1 MKVFGRIFRDI
12 RGNTVCS
19 VLLLVVSAFITLLL
33 CFTDYMFVIYDR
45 YESAMIYE
53 LGNRI
58 DIVGTSMH
66 DPLYFINE
74 IESLPN
80 LQGYNFAAGSF
91 ANVTVAKQNEHSNNI
106 NNSHYNGIAD
116 IWGNINT
123 DLADEFRRK
132 NLTLVDGVLP
142 DINTKGAALDTVFAS
157 EHSIS
162 IGDIIEISND
172 DIEHSITTK
181 ITGIY
186 EITTPV
192 YKSYPINRSLSDANT
207 DYTFGETIYPM
218 LFLSYQESC
227 ELLDMDKNT
236 NQLWVY
242 AKKFPDTQN
251 LCKDIQTLLNMKN
264 LTVTNSIQNLI
275 DNVVAP
281 MKIAY
286 QIAVLLNGAF
296 LIAGLIL
303 MFIIARYWIEKHKND
318 YRIYHYLGMTERDM
332 RIQGITE
339 QLMIIGFGV
348 ASAAIAGCLIIN
360 SIGYDIANRYFE
372 LSGAF
377 WQYTGNYEQYF
388 TDTSLPSVTGRIFL
402 PFWLFPI
409 LIGVAVV
416 FFNIRKVPD
425 SRTQKCVYPASRTS
439 RDL

>member
-1 MKVFGRIFRDI
+1 MKMFGRIFRDI

-66 DPLYFINE
+66 DPSYFINE
-74 IESLPN
+74 IKPLPN
-80 LQGYNFAAGSF
+80 LQGYNFAAGNF
-91 ANVTVAKQNEHSNNI
+91 ANVTVAKQNEHGNNI

-132 NLTLVDGVLP
+132 NLTLIDGALP

-172 DIEHSITTK
+172 DIKRSITTK
-181 ITGIY
+181 VTGIY

-227 ELLDMDKNT
+227 ELLDRDENI

-242 AKKFPDTQN
+242 AKNFPDTQK
-251 LCKDIQTLLNMKN
+251 LCEDIRTSLSMKN

-275 DNVVAP
+275 DNFVAP

-303 MFIIARYWIEKHKND
+303 MFIIARYWIEKHKSD
-318 YRIYHYLGMTERDM
+318 YRIYHYLGMTERDV

-339 QLMIIGFGV
+339 QLMIIGFSV

-360 SIGYDIANRYFE
+360 NIGYDIANRYFE

-425 SRTQKCVYPASRTS
+425 SRT
-439 RDL
+439 